1 MALWWLLP
9 AALGVARVQERQ
21 DPHLRWS
28 QAPPRPW
35 RRPGS
40 ADFPIVPHS
49 FPHLLRQDP
58 TAAGSSDANLP
69 RHGAWCWCF
78 DRRAGRMFD
87 VAAGFGNQFPQG
99 EDGKILGRLENVG
112 FL

>member
-40 ADFPIVPHS
+40 ADYDIIMTMFFSPSDDVQY
-49 FPHLLRQDP
+49 FLKLLN
-58 TAAGSSDANLP
+58 G
-69 RHGAWCWCF
+69 
-78 DRRAGRMFD
+78 
-87 VAAGFGNQFPQG
+87 
-99 EDGKILGRLENVG
+99 
-112 FL
+112 

>member
-40 ADFPIVPHS
+40 ADMAYRNDNGISVLYYILLYIMVPG
-49 FPHLLRQDP
+49 
-58 TAAGSSDANLP
+58 T
-69 RHGAWCWCF
+69 
-78 DRRAGRMFD
+78 
-87 VAAGFGNQFPQG
+87 VYVFG
-99 EDGKILGRLENVG
+99 I
-112 FL
+112 